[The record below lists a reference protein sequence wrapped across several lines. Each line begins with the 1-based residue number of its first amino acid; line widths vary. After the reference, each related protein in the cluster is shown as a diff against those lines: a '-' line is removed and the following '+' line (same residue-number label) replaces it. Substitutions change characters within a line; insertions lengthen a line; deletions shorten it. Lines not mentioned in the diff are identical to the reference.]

1 MPHPA
6 VHWYEGMF
14 LRPQHFQA
22 ADRHWGDELARAV
35 QWRQPYAYGLRSCE
49 VSADA
54 LAAYQFQLN
63 GCRAAMRDGTLTE
76 LTQSLRIDLRPVF
89 QSHSEVTVYLAVPKL
104 VLGRKNAAEERGGD
118 ARRTAYRRELP
129 DENLAGP
136 DQEIDL
142 VELNARLMLS
152 TESVEGFEVLPVAR
166 VRRSGSEEATPEL
179 DRDYFPPSLAIEAWP
194 ELQIGVV
201 RAVYDLIGGKIEV
214 LSQRVAERGLNL
226 TSQEPGDLDDLLM
239 LHELNQAWASLHT
252 LTHGHGIHPFAAYR
266 ELCRVVGQLYLFHPS
281 RRIDPQLPA
290 YDHDDLA
297 RVFRWLQRRISELLG
312 SAKKLDYEQ
321 RFFVGTERGMQVT
334 LDPKWL
340 GAEWQWFV
348 GVHGENISEQTTR
361 ELLRPGTLNWKMGS
375 AQQVDLLFKHNMPD
389 VKSIEPTETRP
400 RALPAQRGWLYFEVH
415 REGPAWK
422 DVFATQTLA
431 MRFTDRIIGNLDRLA
446 GQRRL
451 EVITGDKRAVLEFA
465 LFAVPRAHA

>member
-1 MPHPA
+1 MSQPA

-22 ADRHWGDELARAV
+22 ADRHWAEELSQAV
-35 QWRQPYAYGLRSCE
+35 QWRQPYTYGLRSCE
-49 VSADA
+49 VAADP
-54 LAAYQFQLN
+54 LGAYQFQLN
-63 GCRAAMRDGTLTE
+63 ACRLAMRDGTLLE
-76 LTQSLRIDLRPVF
+76 LTRPLRIDLRAVF
-89 QSHSEVTVYLAVPKL
+89 QTQAEVMVHLAIPKL
-104 VLGRKNAAEERGGD
+104 VLGRKNADESREGD
-118 ARRTAYRRELP
+118 ARRSAYRRELP

-142 VELNARLMLS
+142 FDLNARLMLS
-152 TESVEGFEVLPVAR
+152 TQSLEGFESLPVAR

-179 DRDYFPPSLAIEAWP
+179 DQDYFPPSLALEAWP
-194 ELQIGVV
+194 ELQLGVV

-239 LHELNQAWASLHT
+239 LHELNQAWAVLHSLT
-252 LTHGHGIHPFAAYR
+252 YAQGVHPYQAYR

-297 RVFRWLQRRISELLG
+297 RVFRWLQRRIAELLG
-312 SAKKLDYEQ
+312 GAKKLDYEQ
-321 RFFVGTERGMQVT
+321 RYFVGTVKGMHVT
-334 LDPKWL
+334 LDPKWM
-340 GAEWQWFV
+340 GGDWQWYV
-348 GVHGENISEQTTR
+348 GVHGENINEQLTR
-361 ELLRPGTLNWKMGS
+361 DLLRPGTLNWKLGS
-375 AQQVDLLFKHNMPD
+375 AQSVDLLFRYAMPD
-389 VKSIEPTETRP
+389 VKSNEPTETKP
-400 RALPAQRGWLYFEVH
+400 RALPAQRGWLYFEIR

-431 MRFTDRIIGNLDRLA
+431 MRFTENVIANLDALA
-446 GQRRL
+446 GQRKL
-451 EVITGDKRAVLEFA
+451 EVLYQDKRAVLEFA
-465 LFAVPRAHA
+465 LFAVPRSNA